1 MNNYRAHRLGE
12 LIRDL
17 ISELMIRKIK
27 DPRVALATIT
37 EVEME
42 SNLRVAR
49 VYYSVQGDEQTR
61 RNADK
66 GLRSARGY
74 MKRELSRA
82 LSIRFMPDLVF
93 EFDSSLARAHRIRG
107 LLNERSEEIR
117 TGKDNG

>member
-1 MNNYRAHRLGE
+1 MSNYRAHRMGE

-17 ISELMIRKIK
+17 ISEMMIRKIK

-37 EVEME
+37 GVEME

-61 RNADK
+61 QIADR

-74 MKRELSRA
+74 IKRELSRA
-82 LSIRFMPDLVF
+82 LSIRFMPELIF
-93 EFDSSLARAHRIRG
+93 EFDSSLSRAQRIIG
-107 LLNERSEEIR
+107 LLNESHEDI
-117 TGKDNG
+117 KA